1 MEESDHKIRNK
12 RQKLR
17 SSHPYWSHYEKYNQ
31 QQEQN
36 SNHLT
41 MVAMNLSHELIR
53 QQYQDYLLLESQK
66 RNASERNSP
75 DAELLRSSR
84 INNNNNHV
92 LHNNNNNNNNNN
104 NLKRAANSSI
114 DDVLKRLTSKMNNS
128 TLREED
134 SRPTPSTTPT
144 KTMFNQ

>member
-1 MEESDHKIRNK
+1 MEESDHKIPNK

-75 DAELLRSSR
+75 NAELLRSSS

-92 LHNNNNNNNNNN
+92 LHNNNNN
-104 NLKRAANSSI
+104 LKRAANSSI
-114 DDVLKRLTSKMNNS
+114 EDVLKRLTSKMNNS
-128 TLREED
+128 TLRED

-144 KTMFNQ
+144 KIMFNQ

>member
-1 MEESDHKIRNK
+1 MEESDHKIPNK

-17 SSHPYWSHYEKYNQ
+17 SSHPYLSHYEKYNQ

-36 SNHLT
+36 SNPLT

-75 DAELLRSSR
+75 NAELLRSSS

-92 LHNNNNNNNNNN
+92 LHNNNN